1 MINVFIVSLSDSER
15 RDKIASQLDD
25 VKISNYHF
33 FDAFDARQMSESE
46 LSFLFDK
53 DKFYSLYNRYPSK
66 GEIGCTLS
74 HLRLIEYISNHG
86 IDEAII
92 LEDDAIITKKFIK
105 FYQDSHVDVNGVV
118 ILGYSKVSWLRSFY
132 HYFKRR
138 LIANIKKYNSYS
150 IGCINKQFT
159 CGTVGYYINLKN
171 IRGNIDRVLDIKPGH
186 LADDWSFY
194 ADFMPVM
201 HIRPFAVFEN
211 YKKMKSSIEEE
222 RCIKVMDSKK

>member
-1 MINVFIVSLSDSER
+1 MINVFIISLSDSER
-15 RDKIASQLDD
+15 RDKISSQLDD

-33 FDAFDARQMSESE
+33 FDAFDARQMSEYE
-46 LSFLFDK
+46 LSLLFDK
-53 DKFYSLYNRYPSK
+53 DKFFSLYNRYPSK

-92 LEDDAIITKKFIK
+92 LEDDAIITKTLIK
-105 FYQDSHVDVNGVV
+105 FYQDSHADVNGAV

-138 LIANIKKYNSYS
+138 LRTNIKTYNNYS
-150 IGCINKQFT
+150 IGCIDKQFT
-159 CGTVGYYINLKN
+159 CGTVGYYINVKN
-171 IRGNIDRVLDIKPGH
+171 IKENIGRFLDVKPGH
-186 LADDWSFY
+186 LADDWGFY
-194 ADFMPVM
+194 SDFIPIM

-211 YKKMKSSIEEE
+211 YKKMKSSIEEG